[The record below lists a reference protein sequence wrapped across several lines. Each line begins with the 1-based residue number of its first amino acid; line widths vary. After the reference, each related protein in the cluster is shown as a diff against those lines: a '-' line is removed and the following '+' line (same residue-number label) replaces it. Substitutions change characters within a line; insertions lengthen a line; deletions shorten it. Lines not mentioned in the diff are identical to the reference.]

1 MGWWVDLYTCRF
13 HGYLVKEQMEVTQV
27 QMHQHLVIDKNG
39 NLQMETRSFPQSIE
53 RENAVKARYLELK
66 GLKGEGQ

>member
-1 MGWWVDLYTCRF
+1 
-13 HGYLVKEQMEVTQV
+13 MEVTQV

-39 NLQMETRSFPQSIE
+39 NLQWEPRPFPQSVE

-66 GLKGEGQ
+66 GLKGETVQ

>member
-1 MGWWVDLYTCRF
+1 
-13 HGYLVKEQMEVTQV
+13 MEATQV

-39 NLQMETRSFPQSIE
+39 NLQMETRPFPQSIE

-66 GLKGEGQ
+66 ELKGEGQ